1 LKPHAECGACMVHW
15 VYDRA
20 APHTTDKD
28 MARLVRSIVDILLRD
43 VSPDANLGALCNS
56 TVFAVS
62 ALTPG
67 LVTHY
72 EALKATSDEHARN
85 FLPEAATHILNAA
98 TAREGFERSCFLAAA
113 ANVSPLGAPSGA
125 YTFSEMRALMAEQ
138 GSRPVVVGDVY
149 RAVKAARSMLYVT
162 DNAGEIGF
170 DSLVI
175 SQLKAMGK
183 QVTLVVKTNTFFEDA
198 TMSDALFFGL
208 DRLVDEILTTGGFL
222 VPDSL
227 EPSVANALAT
237 SDLVMVKGTGSYEA
251 LKGEL
256 PSKPAIYMLKIKCP
270 VIARETGMDLGTTI
284 VKLEQDKGR
293 NKQHKVK
300 VEVKAKGEKGDRER
314 GGI

>member
-1 LKPHAECGACMVHW
+1 LKPHAECGPCLIHW

-20 APHTTDKD
+20 APHTADKD

-72 EALKATSDEHARN
+72 ETLRVTSDEYAKT

-125 YTFSEMRALMAEQ
+125 YTFSEMRALMTEE
-138 GSRPVVVGDVY
+138 GSRPVVVGDAY
-149 RAVKAARSMLYVT
+149 RAVKAARSVLYVT

-183 QVTLVVKTNTFFEDA
+183 KVTLVVKENSFFEDA
-198 TMSDALFFGL
+198 TMSDARFFGL
-208 DRLVDEILTTGGFL
+208 DRLVDGIVTTRGFL
-222 VPDSL
+222 APAEL
-227 EPSVANALAT
+227 EPHAAKALSDA
-237 SDLVMVKGTGSYEA
+237 DLVMAKGTGTYEA
-251 LKGEL
+251 LHGEL
-256 PSKPAIYMLKIKCP
+256 LGKPIIFMLKVKCSA
-270 VIARETGMDLGTTI
+270 IARQTGMGMGTTI
-284 VKLEQDKGR
+284 VKLEQDKGS
-293 NKQHKVK
+293 
-300 VEVKAKGEKGDRER
+300 G
-314 GGI
+314 

>member
-1 LKPHAECGACMVHW
+1 MVHW

-72 EALKATSDEHARN
+72 EALKAASDEHARN

-125 YTFSEMRALMAEQ
+125 YTFSEMRALIAEQ

-149 RAVKAARSMLYVT
+149 RAAKAARSILYVT

-183 QVTLVVKTNTFFEDA
+183 QVTLVVKTNAFFEDA
-198 TMSDALFFGL
+198 TMSDARFFDL
-208 DRLVDEILTTGGFL
+208 DRLVDEIVTARGFL
-222 VPDSL
+222 APAEL
-227 EPSVANALAT
+227 EPHAAKALGDA
-237 SDLVMVKGTGSYEA
+237 DLVMAKGTGTYEA
-251 LKGEL
+251 LHGEML
-256 PSKPAIYMLKIKCP
+256 GKPIIFMLKVKCSA
-270 VIARETGMDLGTTI
+270 IARQTGMDLGTTI
-284 VKLEQDKGR
+284 VKLEQDKGS
-293 NKQHKVK
+293 
-300 VEVKAKGEKGDRER
+300 G
-314 GGI
+314 

>member
-1 LKPHAECGACMVHW
+1 
-15 VYDRA
+15 
-20 APHTTDKD
+20 

-72 EALKATSDEHARN
+72 EALKAASDEHARN

-125 YTFSEMRALMAEQ
+125 YTFSEMRALIAEE

-149 RAVKAARSMLYVT
+149 RAVKAARSILYVT

-183 QVTLVVKTNTFFEDA
+183 QVTLVVKTNAFFEDA
-198 TMSDALFFGL
+198 TMSDARFFDL
-208 DRLVDEILTTGGFL
+208 DRLVDEIVTARGFL
-222 VPDSL
+222 APAEL
-227 EPSVANALAT
+227 EPHAAKALGDA
-237 SDLVMVKGTGSYEA
+237 DLVMAKGTGTYEA
-251 LKGEL
+251 LHGEML
-256 PSKPAIYMLKIKCP
+256 GKPIIFMLKVKCSA
-270 VIARETGMDLGTTI
+270 IARQTGMDLGTTI
-284 VKLEQDKGR
+284 VKLEQDKGS
-293 NKQHKVK
+293 
-300 VEVKAKGEKGDRER
+300 G
-314 GGI
+314 

>member
-125 YTFSEMRALMAEQ
+125 YTFSEMRALIAEQ

-149 RAVKAARSMLYVT
+149 RAAKAARSILYVT

-183 QVTLVVKTNTFFEDA
+183 QVTLVVKTNAFFEDA
-198 TMSDALFFGL
+198 TMSDARFFDL
-208 DRLVDEILTTGGFL
+208 DRLVDEIVTARGFL
-222 VPDSL
+222 APAEL
-227 EPSVANALAT
+227 EPHAAKALGDA
-237 SDLVMVKGTGSYEA
+237 DLVMAKGTGTYEA
-251 LKGEL
+251 LHGEML
-256 PSKPAIYMLKIKCP
+256 GKPIIFMLKVKCSA
-270 VIARETGMDLGTTI
+270 IARQTGMDLGTTI
-284 VKLEQDKGR
+284 VKLEQDKGS
-293 NKQHKVK
+293 
-300 VEVKAKGEKGDRER
+300 G
-314 GGI
+314 